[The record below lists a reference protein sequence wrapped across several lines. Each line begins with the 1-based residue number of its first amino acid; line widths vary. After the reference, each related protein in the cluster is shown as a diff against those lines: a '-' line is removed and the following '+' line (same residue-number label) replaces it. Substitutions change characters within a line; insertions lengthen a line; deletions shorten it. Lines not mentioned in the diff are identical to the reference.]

1 MPQPLPLML
10 TILGILALPCVL
22 YLLAVRPGR
31 ARKSTRDFA
40 TVKYAHR
47 GLHDARLPENSLAA
61 FEAACR
67 AGYGIEL
74 DVRLSRDGVAMVFH
88 DDTLKRMCGIDR
100 RVDELTAEELTRI
113 PLAGNPAHTIPTFD
127 EVLSL
132 VRGRV
137 PLLVEIKG
145 TADAARVCEVAA
157 PMLDRYRGDYCIES
171 FSPYA
176 VRWYRRHRPLVVRG
190 QLSEHYFANRG
201 KKKTPALWMMQ
212 LLLTNFLTKP
222 DFIAFNLRDRKYV
235 SFLLATRFFGAAS
248 FAYTVKGVRDE
259 EKCCGYFDA
268 LIFEGYTP
276 PVRSGEYEN

>member
-1 MPQPLPLML
+1 LF
-10 TILGILALPCVL
+10 IL
-22 YLLAVRPGR
+22 YLFAVCPRRP
-31 ARKSTRDFA
+31 RKSSRYFA
-40 TVKYAHR
+40 TYNYAHR
-47 GLHDARLPENSLAA
+47 GLHDDTLPENSIGA

-74 DVRLSRDGVAMVFH
+74 DVRLSKDGVAMVFH
-88 DDTLKRMCGIDR
+88 DDTLTRMCGIDC
-100 RVDELTAEELTRI
+100 RVDEFTAEELTKI
-113 PLAGNPAHTIPTFD
+113 PLAGSRYTIPTFA

-145 TADAARVCEVAA
+145 LVDATHVCEVAA
-157 PMLDRYRGDYCIES
+157 PMLDEYRGPYCIES
-171 FSPYA
+171 FSPFA
-176 VRWYRRHRPLVVRG
+176 VRWYCRHRPLVVRG
-190 QLSEHYFANRG
+190 QLTEHYFANRG
-201 KKKTPALWMMQ
+201 KKKTAAMLMMQ

-222 DFIAFNLRDRKYV
+222 DFIAYNLRDRKYLP
-235 SFLLATRFFGAAS
+235 FRIATRLFRARS

-268 LIFEGYTP
+268 LIFEDYTP

>member
-1 MPQPLPLML
+1 MPTPI
-10 TILGILALPCVL
+10 TIALITLGVLLFLFGL
-22 YLLAVRPGR
+22 YLLAVRPRR
-31 ARKSTRDFA
+31 ARKASRYFA
-40 TVKYAHR
+40 TFNYAHR
-47 GLHDARLPENSLAA
+47 GLHSDTLPENSLAA

-74 DVRLSRDGVAMVFH
+74 DVRLSRDGVAVVFH
-88 DDTLKRMCGIDR
+88 DDTLTRMCGIDR
-100 RVDELTAEELTRI
+100 RVSELTAAELAKI
-113 PLAGNPAHTIPTFD
+113 PLAGNPAHKIPTFA

-145 TADAARVCEVAA
+145 TTDAADVCEVAA
-157 PMLDRYRGDYCIES
+157 PLLDEYRGAYCIES

-176 VRWYRRHRPLVVRG
+176 VRWYRRRRPLVVRG

-201 KKKTPALWMMQ
+201 KKKTFPLWMMQ

-222 DFIAFNLRDRKYV
+222 DFIAFNLRDRKYLP
-235 SFLLATRFFGAAS
+235 FRIATRLYGAKA
-248 FAYTVKGVRDE
+248 FAYTVKSHADE

-268 LIFEGYTP
+268 LIFEGYLP
-276 PVRSGEYEN
+276 PERSGEYEN

>member
-1 MPQPLPLML
+1 MPQPLT
-10 TILGILALPCVL
+10 TILIILGVLAFLLVL
-22 YLLAVRPGR
+22 YLFAVCPRR
-31 ARKSTRDFA
+31 QRKSSRYFA
-40 TVKYAHR
+40 TYNYAHR
-47 GLHDARLPENSLAA
+47 GLHDATLPENSTGA

-74 DVRLSRDGVAMVFH
+74 DVRLSKDGVAMVFH
-88 DDTLKRMCGIDR
+88 DDTLTRMCGIDR
-100 RVDELTAEELTRI
+100 RVDEFTAEELTKI
-113 PLAGNPAHTIPTFD
+113 SLAGSRYTIPTFA

-145 TADAARVCEVAA
+145 LADAARVCEVAA
-157 PMLDRYRGDYCIES
+157 PLLDEYRGPYCIES
-171 FSPYA
+171 FSPFA
-176 VRWYRRHRPLVVRG
+176 VRWYCRHRPLVVRG
-190 QLSEHYFANRG
+190 QLTEHYFANRG
-201 KKKTPALWMMQ
+201 KKKTAAMWMMQ

-222 DFIAFNLRDRKYV
+222 DFIAYNLRDRKYLP
-235 SFLLATRFFGAAS
+235 FRIATRLYRARS
-248 FAYTVKGVRDE
+248 FAYTVKSVRDE

>member
-1 MPQPLPLML
+1 MPTPITATL
-10 TILGILALPCVL
+10 IVLGALVFLFVL
-22 YLLAVRPGR
+22 YLFAVRPRR
-31 ARKSTRDFA
+31 ARKSSRYFA
-40 TVKYAHR
+40 SFNYAHR
-47 GLHDARLPENSLAA
+47 GLHDARLPENSLGA

-100 RVDELTAEELTRI
+100 RVDEFTAEELSRM
-113 PLAGNPAHTIPTFD
+113 PLAGTRYTVPTFE
-127 EVLSL
+127 EVLAL

-145 TADAARVCEVAA
+145 TTGAARVCEVAA
-157 PMLDRYRGDYCIES
+157 PMLDSYRGEYCIES

-176 VRWYRRHRPLVVRG
+176 VRWYSRHRPLVVRG

-222 DFIAFNLRDRKYV
+222 DFIAFNLRDRKYI
-235 SFLLATRFFGAAS
+235 SFRLATHLFGAKA
-248 FAYTVKGVRDE
+248 FAYTVKGVADE

-268 LIFEGYTP
+268 LIFEGYLP
-276 PVRSGEYEN
+276 AVRTADDEN

>member
-1 MPQPLPLML
+1 MPQPLTTTLI
-10 TILGILALPCVL
+10 ILGTLAFLFIL
-22 YLLAVRPGR
+22 YLFAVRPGR
-31 ARKSTRDFA
+31 ARKSTRYFA
-40 TVKYAHR
+40 TFNYAHR
-47 GLHDARLPENSLAA
+47 GLHDDRLPENSLAA

-88 DDTLKRMCGIDR
+88 DDTLTRMCGIDR
-100 RVDELTAEELTRI
+100 RVDEFTAAELTRI
-113 PLAGNPAHTIPTFD
+113 PLAGNPAHTIPTFRD
-127 EVLSL
+127 VLAL

-137 PLLVEIKG
+137 PILVEIKG
-145 TADAARVCEVAA
+145 TTDAARVCEVAA
-157 PMLDRYRGDYCIES
+157 PMLDEYRGAYCIES

-222 DFIAFNLRDRKYV
+222 DFIAFNLRDRHYLP
-235 SFLLATRFFGAAS
+235 FRLATRLFGAAS

-276 PVRSGEYEN
+276 PARSGEYEN